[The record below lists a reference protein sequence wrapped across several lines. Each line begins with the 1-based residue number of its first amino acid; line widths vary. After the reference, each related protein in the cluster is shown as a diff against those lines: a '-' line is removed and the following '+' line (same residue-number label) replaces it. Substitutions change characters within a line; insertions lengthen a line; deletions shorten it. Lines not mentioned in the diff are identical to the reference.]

1 MKAASVRSLWRWCGL
16 GGLAGAAAVWM
27 AFGCRQ
33 ADSSAANLPE
43 VKTTVESNTAF
54 AVDLYQRLK
63 DQPGNLFFSP
73 YSLSTAL
80 AMAYAG
86 ARGQT
91 ETEMAR
97 TLRFSLPSEDL
108 HIGFGALA
116 ARVQQIQRR
125 NHVTL
130 VTANLLWCQQ
140 GSRFT
145 EAFLQLI
152 RTRYQ
157 AEAKQVDFKDAP
169 EVARREINTWI
180 EGKTHGKIKDAIGPS
195 QLSPDARLLLCNA
208 IYFKGKWAVQFDSKH
223 TRPGRFFSSPGESLQ
238 APMMSQKSQFKTADV
253 GEVGLLELRYA
264 GDDLSMIVLLPRA
277 VDGLPEL
284 ENRLDA
290 KELGRWIAGLDQAQA
305 AELEVLLPR
314 FKTTQTFELPNEL
327 AALGMPSA
335 FHAAAD
341 FSGMTGT
348 RDLFLSDVVHQAF
361 VEVNEEGTEAAALT
375 RVHANTK
382 SMTHVLRVDH
392 PFIFLIRENRTGS
405 VLFLGRIVD
414 PSR

>member
-1 MKAASVRSLWRWCGL
+1 
-16 GGLAGAAAVWM
+16 M

-140 GSRFT
+140 SSRFT

-180 EGKTHGKIKDAIGPS
+180 EGKTQGKIKDAIGPS

-208 IYFKGKWAVQFDSKH
+208 IYFKGKWAVRFDSKH

-314 FKTTQTFELPNEL
+314 FKTTQTFELANEL

-361 VEVNEEGTEAAALT
+361 VEVNEEGTEAAAVT

>member
-140 GSRFT
+140 SSRFT

-180 EGKTHGKIKDAIGPS
+180 EGKTQGKIKDAIGPS

-208 IYFKGKWAVQFDSKH
+208 IYFKGKWAVRFDSKH

-314 FKTTQTFELPNEL
+314 FKTTQTFELANEL

-361 VEVNEEGTEAAALT
+361 VEVNEEGTEAAAVT

>member
-1 MKAASVRSLWRWCGL
+1 
-16 GGLAGAAAVWM
+16 
-27 AFGCRQ
+27 
-33 ADSSAANLPE
+33 
-43 VKTTVESNTAF
+43 
-54 AVDLYQRLK
+54 
-63 DQPGNLFFSP
+63 
-73 YSLSTAL
+73 
-80 AMAYAG
+80 
-86 ARGQT
+86 
-91 ETEMAR
+91 MAR

-116 ARVQQIQRR
+116 ARLQQIQRR

-140 GSRFT
+140 SSRFT

-180 EGKTHGKIKDAIGPS
+180 EGKTQGKIKDAIGPS

-208 IYFKGKWAVQFDSKH
+208 IYFKGKWAVRFDSKH

-314 FKTTQTFELPNEL
+314 FKTTQTFELANEL

-361 VEVNEEGTEAAALT
+361 VEVNEEGTEAAAVT